1 MNLKSFDDI
10 KSSTPYVTTSKSKLS
25 SKLSPVKK
33 KLFNDDD
40 VCENYVLNITENK
53 TTVSLNKDVSK
64 AELCDVSIASS
75 ADNFSLMNTLQL
87 NSKASGIGLKTSLGK
102 KKIKKKLREIN
113 KYHKYIGKQK
123 TSKKIVKNFDKTK
136 EKEVL
141 KPHKN
146 QIELSDPKKRGKKV
160 TSDRPNEKEICR
172 SKVGLERLSSLDSV
186 AEKVL
191 SVIDYHPEIRLALIT
206 YTPIHITRFHTLL
219 AQYGFKATDK
229 IIMEFL
235 DSQSITC
242 STAGENERFYSNRHR
257 NRNK

>member
-1 MNLKSFDDI
+1 MDISFDDI

-25 SKLSPVKK
+25 SKISPVKK
-33 KLFNDDD
+33 KLFSNDNIS
-40 VCENYVLNITENK
+40 ENYALDISQNK
-53 TTVSLNKDVSK
+53 NDEFYNKDVSK

-87 NSKASGIGLKTSLGK
+87 NGKASGIGLKTSLGK

-123 TSKKIVKNFDKTK
+123 TSKKTIKNLENTK

-141 KPHKN
+141 KTHKN
-146 QIELSDPKKRGKKV
+146 QTELSDPKKRGKKV

-191 SVIDYHPEIRLALIT
+191 SVISYHPEIRLALIT
-206 YTPIHITRFHTLL
+206 YSPIHITRFHTLL

-229 IIMEFL
+229 IVMEFL

-242 STAGENERFYSNRHR
+242 STAGENERFYSKRHR
-257 NRNK
+257 NRNKY